1 MDDEL
6 ERGRAACARRVWEE
20 AHESLASFRRKLD
33 GAYDWTAWKEDLGL
47 LRRRLAG
54 AQGT

>member
-20 AHESLASFRRKLD
+20 AHESLARADAISPL
-33 GAYDWTAWKEDLGL
+33 GADDVEL
-47 LRRRLAG
+47 LSLAAYMAPG
-54 AQGT
+54 YWSGPR